1 MDLASNYM
9 MILWNRMDSFGMT
22 YKHVNKENASVF
34 ANLNFPFFLNEGLIT
49 RCPDKRYVKV
59 SWRYLNTRK

>member
-22 YKHVNKENASVF
+22 YKHVNKENAPVI
-34 ANLNFPFFLNEGLIT
+34 ANLNFLYLPNEELIA

-59 SWRYLNTRK
+59 S